1 MRFASGPAAVTALF
15 LSITTAAAEW
25 PERAITVVSPY
36 PPGGTNDVIGRA
48 FMDRPAT
55 KLGQP
60 IVVDN
65 KPGAAGIV
73 GSAQV
78 ARAKPDG
85 YTLLTANNGALVL
98 QPLVNSQAR
107 YSPVTDFTPI
117 ARYAVSYPFL
127 GVRPEFPVADFGA
140 FTTLLKTANP
150 GLTYGSAGI
159 GSFGQFAVGHLVS
172 VIGGGNP
179 VHIPYRGSSQALTDL
194 LAGRIDFMV
203 DPVVLQQKGP
213 VRVLVTT
220 APERIATYPDVPT
233 SREAG
238 FPEFNLFGW
247 FGLFGPSGLPPDIVE
262 KLGRAIDEIAAED
275 NIKAVAERTGLS
287 VAPLRGPPFVA
298 ALRDELARFSDIK
311 QKAGIPNIE

>member
-1 MRFASGPAAVTALF
+1 
-15 LSITTAAAEW
+15 
-25 PERAITVVSPY
+25 
-36 PPGGTNDVIGRA
+36 
-48 FMDRPAT
+48 
-55 KLGQP
+55 
-60 IVVDN
+60 
-65 KPGAAGIV
+65 
-73 GSAQV
+73 
-78 ARAKPDG
+78 
-85 YTLLTANNGALVL
+85 
-98 QPLVNSQAR
+98 
-107 YSPVTDFTPI
+107 
-117 ARYAVSYPFL
+117 
-127 GVRPEFPVADFGA
+127 
-140 FTTLLKTANP
+140 
-150 GLTYGSAGI
+150 
-159 GSFGQFAVGHLVS
+159 
-172 VIGGGNP
+172 
-179 VHIPYRGSSQALTDL
+179 
-194 LAGRIDFMV
+194 
-203 DPVVLQQKGP
+203 VLQQKGP